1 VHSECQDSVQS
12 YVSPTTLPGCSFST
26 NKDKAS
32 SLEASPQIAIIIT
45 EKMVYSIL
53 VNG

>member
-1 VHSECQDSVQS
+1 MYPQQHSQDV
-12 YVSPTTLPGCSFST
+12 VST